1 MALEAPGLEAH
12 HSPAANRLQPAPR
25 FEGHTATKT
34 RHHPQK
40 GLASAAASRWHQVC
54 VESQLSCHL
63 DVALEQLTWADQLQL
78 LLRSHALV
86 AYHGSGVGAALFWLP
101 FGAVVLEFMPFG
113 CWWCAFAVDAAQPN
127 CSGGSAVS
135 AVTWLMS
142 TTSEAPRAK
151 IPGASHPL
159 MGCQHEDTR
168 PGRSAFELF
177 GQRRDRSRRISLR
190 GFRVLRQTLRRGA
203 RAALSMRDVYP
214 ACGGPLLEVK
224 VPLMRSK
231 WGNPAHATRALREM
245 DSKALVALDEMW
257 EAKVEVNVFHV
268 SAAVAACRKECH
280 SEGGALDMLE
290 SCGRQGLR
298 LDVVTFNSLLQAL
311 RASAKGSWKAVL
323 QILFSMPGR
332 ALLPTDKTRSTAIG
346 ACACNQSKVACN
358 TLITSCGRAFQWRRS
373 LQVVYEM
380 VRMQPDLVTVD
391 AVVTSCTTGS
401 HWGRALQ
408 LPEALCQQPDVVLVI
423 PAFGLRTCCSPCD
436 SCVKYPMKSLFWRPW
451 MHVDEADSGS
461 WRWHCLRHPGVV
473 GFASLSQAILLQLG
487 QSRCFEMN
495 HDLFTINFSATTLAC
510 EKSSRWTVA
519 VDLLHGRGHGTRR
532 SLLRVGS
539 VIGACENAF
548 QWHRALALLND
559 MWLFQLQANV
569 MTCNG
574 ALSACA
580 AARRWVRALQT
591 YALTAGRR
599 MRPSVVTGSALLSTL
614 EKGDSWRSALRTGGN
629 MNRKCDR
636 PTTAEISCG

>member
-1 MALEAPGLEAH
+1 M
-12 HSPAANRLQPAPR
+12 
-25 FEGHTATKT
+25 
-34 RHHPQK
+34 
-40 GLASAAASRWHQVC
+40 
-54 VESQLSCHL
+54 
-63 DVALEQLTWADQLQL
+63 
-78 LLRSHALV
+78 
-86 AYHGSGVGAALFWLP
+86 
-101 FGAVVLEFMPFG
+101 
-113 CWWCAFAVDAAQPN
+113 
-127 CSGGSAVS
+127 
-135 AVTWLMS
+135 
-142 TTSEAPRAK
+142 
-151 IPGASHPL
+151 
-159 MGCQHEDTR
+159 R
-168 PGRSAFELF
+168 PGHCERWTPKPLWRWMRCGKPRWRSMC
-177 GQRRDRSRRISLR
+177 
-190 GFRVLRQTLRRGA
+190 
-203 RAALSMRDVYP
+203 SMSVQLWPP
-214 ACGGPLLEVK
+214 AERTQLG
-224 VPLMRSK
+224 R
-231 WGNPAHATRALREM
+231 
-245 DSKALVALDEMW
+245 
-257 EAKVEVNVFHV
+257 
-268 SAAVAACRKECH
+268 
-280 SEGGALDMLE
+280 GALDMLE

-346 ACACNQSKVACN
+346 ACASLWQESTALAGSCNQSKVACN

-408 LPEALCQQPDVVLVI
+408 LPEALCQQPDVVLYSSLMVACAEGALWEEALEI
-423 PAFGLRTCCSPCD
+423 LGEMVRRQSSP
-436 SCVKYPMKSLFWRPW
+436 
-451 MHVDEADSGS
+451 
-461 WRWHCLRHPGVV
+461 
-473 GFASLSQAILLQLG
+473 
-487 QSRCFEMN
+487 
-495 HDLFTINFSATTLAC
+495 DLFSFSAAIHACNAAEQWEMGLAIFDELTQEMKPNVVAFSAAMTALARGSHWQRVLDLLLTMRFMREVPNEVTLLAALDACGRGRQWVVALALLATSWSCRIRVSQSSYTVATWPVQMFRRWEQCLSLVADMPVTGIAPNEINFSATTLAC

-614 EKGDSWRSALRTGGN
+614 EKGDSWRSALRTLYEMSHAQLQREDMGIKAVLLCCSDQRQWPAAAQLLQILELHSSLAAGLAWLAHACEDLGLMAPAVRLLDDLDGSRSLEN
-629 MNRKCDR
+629 ELRR
-636 PTTAEISCG
+636 